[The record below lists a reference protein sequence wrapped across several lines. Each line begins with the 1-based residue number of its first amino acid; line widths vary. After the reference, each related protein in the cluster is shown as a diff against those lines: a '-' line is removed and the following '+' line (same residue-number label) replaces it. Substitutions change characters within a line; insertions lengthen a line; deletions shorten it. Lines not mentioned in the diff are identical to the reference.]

1 MPEHITFRS
10 LSEQRK
16 FLNPLVVLSQHQFVH
31 TTYVCTQHGD
41 LNQHNLLVDND
52 GYTWMIDFQSTGLGH
67 ILCDI
72 TTLDSI
78 VRLQLLPADGATL
91 EERLKMEVALCGLKH
106 FNQVDQLSTLFSTS
120 NAVLAK
126 AFATVVHL
134 RLLARSLVCQNPD
147 NDISEYYVALFYSA
161 LNTLR
166 YQSLAIEQREHAL
179 LCASLLAKRIA

>member
-1 MPEHITFRS
+1 
-10 LSEQRK
+10 
-16 FLNPLVVLSQHQFVH
+16 
-31 TTYVCTQHGD
+31 
-41 LNQHNLLVDND
+41 
-52 GYTWMIDFQSTGLGH
+52 
-67 ILCDI
+67 
-72 TTLDSI
+72 
-78 VRLQLLPADGATL
+78 
-91 EERLKMEVALCGLKH
+91 MEVALCGLKH

-147 NDISEYYVALFYSA
+147 NDISEYYVALFYNA

-166 YQSLAIEQREHAL
+166 YQNLAIEQREHAL